1 MKKELSEEG
10 LLAQYN
16 NDPDSA
22 LLTRQKTE
30 IVFVPTNEIQEVL

>member
-16 NDPDSA
+16 SNPDSA
-22 LLTRQKTE
+22 LLTQRISE
-30 IVFVPTNEIQEVL
+30 IVFVPTNEIEEVL